1 MFCYLWFCRQD
12 SMKIPASRNMSG
24 KYLIVFAKRKSS
36 GQDRKI
42 PASRKKY
49 EWKILLTTC
58 TQANKVGLKYSWWP
72 EATTPLDSAM
82 HQKLQTITKPNT
94 FLTANLIR
102 WKHLQ
107 VLFAPNPNESMSIYI
122 YIYIWIWWWN

>member
-1 MFCYLWFCRQD
+1 
-12 SMKIPASRNMSG
+12 
-24 KYLIVFAKRKSS
+24 
-36 GQDRKI
+36 
-42 PASRKKY
+42 
-49 EWKILLTTC
+49 
-58 TQANKVGLKYSWWP
+58 VGLKYSWWP

-122 YIYIWIWWWN
+122 YIYGYGGGINQEDQAGKDHICV